1 MSDKQNKKLVWALY
15 ENMEMAQ
22 TAAYAMKGWDKASKD
37 VKLGAIGAVY
47 KDKKGSIK
55 TKKFG
60 SRNIGKGAE
69 IGVVLGLLTA
79 VLPAVTLVGGLAAGA
94 VGGAAVGMFN
104 KKSLGLSDSD
114 LKEISDALQGDQVL
128 LLALADDEAETIGL
142 MDIMT
147 SNHGEYV
154 GTEWV
159 MEEALDEADI
169 YVYELVAE

>member
-1 MSDKQNKKLVWALY
+1 MSDNNKKLVWGLY
-15 ENMEMAQ
+15 ENMEVAQ

-47 KDKKGSIK
+47 KDSKGTIK

-69 IGVVLGLLTA
+69 VGVLVGLLA
-79 VLPAVTLVGGLAAGA
+79 AILPAVTLVGGLATGA
-94 VGGAAVGMFN
+94 VGGAVVGMFQ

-114 LKEISDALQGDQVL
+114 LKAISDGIKGDQVV
-128 LLALADDEAETIGL
+128 LLALADDEAEAIGL
-142 MDIMT
+142 MDIMA
-147 SNHGEYV
+147 NNVGQYI

-159 MEEALDEADI
+159 EQEALDEAD
-169 YVYELVAE
+169 VLVVEMESV